1 MAFAI
6 LCAAAPNFLILDEP
20 TNHLDIQTIEALGNA
35 LLKYKVSLAISFV
48 CLFNTSDTIS
58 TELIRLDLI
67 SLRNLLPMAGI
78 FNQKCPLQIL
88 KRTHFP

>member
-35 LLKYKVSLAISFV
+35 LLKYKVALAISFV
-48 CLFNTSDTIS
+48 GLFNTSDTIS

-78 FNQKCPLQIL
+78 FN
-88 KRTHFP
+88 

>member
-35 LLKYKVSLAISFV
+35 LLKYKVVLAISFV
-48 CLFNTSDTIS
+48 CLFNTSVTIS
-58 TELIRLDLI
+58 TELIKLARKKGCHRPSGSFI
-67 SLRNLLPMAGI
+67 
-78 FNQKCPLQIL
+78 
-88 KRTHFP
+88 